1 MNAEPFLP
9 AVVGSPAAPG
19 PYGIVSNEASAFYF
33 TTGREYPGFVTD
45 GFGSGGSL
53 APYAIDPFNAVSARG
68 CGWEE
73 ERPVVVDGYCV
84 EFVVCFSPFSPPEDV
99 DAPSPPFSSSLPPF
113 VALFLSDSPFPF
125 LRFSSPSFPPP
136 HFTATLPKASPAF
149 PAPLTSILPTLTTSS
164 TMPLPSSSSSLQP
177 RWRATTARTFQF
189 APFPSPFFSF
199 SLSLY

>member
-84 EFVVCFSPFSPPEDV
+84 EFVVCFS
-99 DAPSPPFSSSLPPF
+99 
-113 VALFLSDSPFPF
+113 DSPFPF